1 MEKYDNFNTD
11 PYSMHMK
18 ITEFV
23 ESGKKVLDV
32 GCAYG
37 NLAEVMSANTC
48 EVVGV
53 EISPKAGKSAQKYC
67 KEVFIGD
74 VESIELSSDYINY
87 FDYIIFADILEH
99 LKNPLKVLEKFKK
112 YLKDDGCVVI
122 SLPNITNWRMRLK
135 ILFGNFEYKDT
146 GVLDNS
152 HIRFFNEK
160 SAKKLLYESG
170 YEIIKF
176 DLTGL
181 ESPIGTKIIHK
192 IGTLR
197 PNLFAY
203 QFLIIAKK
211 CSNNLN
217 RN

>member
-23 ESGKKVLDV
+23 DDEKKVLDV

-37 NLAEVMSANTC
+37 NLAEVMSSNKC

-53 EISPKAGKSAQKYC
+53 EISPKAGKKAKKYC
-67 KEVFIGD
+67 KEVIIGD
-74 VESIELSSDYINY
+74 VESVELLPEYIDY

-99 LKNPLKVLEKFKK
+99 LKNPLKVLKRYKK
-112 YLKDDGCVVI
+112 YLKDEGCVVI

-146 GVLDNS
+146 GILDS
-152 HIRFFNEK
+152 GHLRFFTEK
-160 SAKKLLYESG
+160 SAKKMLSNAG

-181 ESPIGTKIIHK
+181 ESPLGSKIMHK

-197 PNLFAY
+197 PSLLAY

-211 CSNNLN
+211 
-217 RN
+217 RYDDK